1 MHNPHHKMHLP
12 WRICSYMSLQLQQW
26 ILCIISI
33 FYSEMDLKKKSGC
46 GKTVSF
52 RLPKIPSLL
61 SGFSNSTKNTQMMY
75 QE

>member
-1 MHNPHHKMHLP
+1 
-12 WRICSYMSLQLQQW
+12 
-26 ILCIISI
+26 
-33 FYSEMDLKKKSGC
+33 MDLKKKSGC